1 MIQSQSQRTVLPT
14 FLTILCNSTAIMSYF
29 FTQDKTSDSAATSES
44 RFLTPFQRKV
54 LLKNLDADLQP
65 EYRRRIEIMLLADR
79 GTSQTHICE
88 ILSCSQEMA
97 RYWIAVAEAGLAH
110 KWNERPIGRPKTVN
124 HQYLEKL
131 KELVNR
137 SPRDY
142 GYAFSSWTAQWLSK
156 HLARE
161 FGIEIS
167 DRHINRLL
175 KQMGL
180 STKQKSSNQ
189 QATDTLKDTGLR
201 ICDLQSNN
209 TQPIFPW
216 SFNLQ
221 QTNQLNY

>member
-1 MIQSQSQRTVLPT
+1 M
-14 FLTILCNSTAIMSYF
+14 IMSHYSS
-29 FTQDKTSDSAATSES
+29 QDKICDSNVTQES
-44 RFLTPFQRKV
+44 KFLTPFQRKV
-54 LLKNLDADLQP
+54 LLKNLQTDLQP

-124 HQYLEKL
+124 HQYLERL
-131 KELVNR
+131 KELVSR

-142 GYAFSSWTAQWLSK
+142 GYAFGSWTAQWLSK
-156 HLARE
+156 HLAQE

-180 STKQKSSNQ
+180 STKQKSSKQ
-189 QATDTLKDTGLR
+189 QATDSLKDAGIR

-209 TQPIFPW
+209 SQSNFLW
-216 SFNLQ
+216 SFNLA
-221 QTNQLNY
+221 QTNH

>member
-1 MIQSQSQRTVLPT
+1 MLYNYLS
-14 FLTILCNSTAIMSYF
+14 
-29 FTQDKTSDSAATSES
+29 QDKTVDNKVAEES
-44 RFLTPFQRKV
+44 RFLSPFQRKV
-54 LLKNLDADLQP
+54 LLKNLQADLQP

-79 GTSQTHICE
+79 GKSQTHICQ

-124 HQYLEKL
+124 HQYLERL
-131 KELVNR
+131 KELVSR

-142 GYAFSSWTAQWLSK
+142 GYGFSSWTAQWLSK
-156 HLARE
+156 HLGQE
-161 FGIEIS
+161 FRIEIS

-189 QATDTLKDTGLR
+189 QATDSLKDAG
-201 ICDLQSNN
+201 IKIYDLQSNN
-209 TQPIFPW
+209 VQPHFPW
-216 SFNLQ
+216 ALNLK
-221 QTNQLNY
+221 QTNQNNY